1 MRLEHDKLALEL
13 EEIGIKRAR
22 VEHASVLERELERN
36 AVALNLIGVHNQHAL
51 PNHLTSVH
59 ATVSA
64 AWRGWPKKTPATL
77 ALRSATSNCVAHAFG
92 ASCSGIIRIKEVF
105 YCNCDRAM

>member
-1 MRLEHDKLALEL
+1 MLEL
-13 EEIGIKRAR
+13 ER
-22 VEHASVLERELERN
+22 ERERN
-36 AVALNLIGVHNQHAL
+36 AVALNLMGVHTQHAL

-105 YCNCDRAM
+105 YCNCDRVEFVLGGETGDSCDTPRTAVVSV